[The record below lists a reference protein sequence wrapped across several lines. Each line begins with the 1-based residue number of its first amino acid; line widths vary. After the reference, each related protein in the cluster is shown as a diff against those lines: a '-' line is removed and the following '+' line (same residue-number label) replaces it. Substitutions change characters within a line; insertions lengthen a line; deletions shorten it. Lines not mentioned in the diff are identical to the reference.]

1 MDQEPIKIAV
11 IGVGYLGRFHCE
23 KLSRMHQAQLVGVV
37 DVDPERVQAA
47 SKEFGV
53 KAFGDHR
60 DMLDLV
66 DAVTVVT
73 PTVNHFAVAADFL
86 AAGKDVL
93 CEKPITSTLEEADK
107 LISLA
112 DEGGRIL
119 QVGHLERYN
128 PAVEAMMER
137 VSRPLFI
144 ECNRIAPFKARATD
158 VDVVLDLM
166 IHDLDIILA
175 LAGDEPKEIRAV
187 GVPVLGP
194 HADIVNARLEFP
206 SGCVANVTASR
217 LALKEERKMRVFL
230 PDAYVSLDF
239 RKKKLLVV
247 KGVEYRPGKKPKVK
261 ADRPRFAKNDPL
273 EDELKSFVES
283 VRTRTPPRVSGAD
296 GRRALACALAV
307 REKVEAG
314 LGGWDAYWEASRR
327 WVETAPPEGG

>member
-1 MDQEPIKIAV
+1 MDHEPIKIAV
-11 IGVGYLGRFHCE
+11 VGVGYLGRFHCE
-23 KLSRMHQAQLVGVV
+23 KLSRMPQAQLVGVV
-37 DVDPERVQAA
+37 EVDPDRARAAA
-47 SKEFGV
+47 SEFGV

-60 DMLDLV
+60 EVLELV

-73 PTVNHFAVAADFL
+73 PTLNHFAVAADFL
-86 AAGKDVL
+86 AAGKDVF
-93 CEKPITSTLEEADK
+93 CEKPITTTLEEADK

-112 DEGGRIL
+112 KGGGRIL

-137 VSRPLFI
+137 VKHPLFI

-175 LAGDEPKEIRAV
+175 LAGAEPMEIRAV

-194 HADIVNARLEFP
+194 HADIVNVRLEFP

-217 LALKEERKMRVFL
+217 LALKEERKMRVFQ
-230 PDAYVSLDF
+230 PDAYLSLDF
-239 RKKKLLVV
+239 AKRKLLVV
-247 KGVEYRPGKKPKVK
+247 EGVEYRPGKKPRVK

-273 EDELKSFVES
+273 ESELKSFVES
-283 VRTRTPPRVSGAD
+283 VCTRKPPRVSGND

-307 REKVEAG
+307 RAKAEAA
-314 LGGWDAYWEASRR
+314 LGGWESYLEASRR
-327 WVETAPPEGG
+327 WVETAPPERD

>member
-1 MDQEPIKIAV
+1 MDQEQTRIAV
-11 IGVGYLGRFHCE
+11 IGVGYLGRFHCQ
-23 KLSRMHQAQLVGVV
+23 KLSRMPKAQLVGVV
-37 DVDPERVQAA
+37 EVDPERAKAA
-47 SKEFGV
+47 AGEFGV
-53 KAFGDHR
+53 KAFNDHQEII
-60 DMLDLV
+60 DQV

-86 AAGKDVL
+86 AAGKDVF

-107 LISLA
+107 LIALA
-112 DEGGRIL
+112 EEKARIL

-137 VSRPLFI
+137 VRRPLFI

-175 LAGDEPKEIRAV
+175 LAGGEPKEIRAV

-217 LALKEERKMRVFL
+217 LALKEERKMRVFQ
-230 PDAYVSLDF
+230 PDAYLSLDF
-239 RKKKLLVV
+239 AKRRLLVV
-247 KGVEYRPGKKPKVK
+247 EGVEYRPGKKPKVK
-261 ADRPRFAKNDPL
+261 ADRPRFGKNDPL

-283 VRTRTPPRVSGAD
+283 VRTRTPPRVGGAD

-307 REKVEAG
+307 REKAQAG
-314 LGGWDAYWEASRR
+314 FDGWESYLEASRR